1 MILNLEIKKLKR
13 TGYFP
18 TFLAAGLLATAFPLI
33 NMIVRPET
41 FTSLAGD
48 PFDILMDAN
57 WQLMAMLNI
66 LASICGACIM
76 YHTEFADSGAQ
87 KMDVLPIGKGKL
99 FLAKFFIAALML
111 AIMVVIEI
119 VSLAGCARYWFL
131 TYELD
136 ILRLLKDAGFQWMAT
151 VPTVML
157 MLVIA
162 SICKNMWV
170 SLGVGVILV
179 FTMSVFPQGSQIL
192 SLCPFSTPYQT
203 FASAMESG
211 STLLLVISCGVEAV
225 TFALMELLYQK
236 LRGCAQ

>member
-99 FLAKFFIAALML
+99 FLAKFFIDALML

-136 ILRLLKDAGFQWMAT
+136 ILRLPKDAGFQWMAT

-170 SLGVGVILV
+170 SLGVGVSWRGCHSCLYDV
-179 FTMSVFPQGSQIL
+179 CL
-192 SLCPFSTPYQT
+192 STGQPDIEPLPIQHALSDICISHGKRQHT
-203 FASAMESG
+203 
-211 STLLLVISCGVEAV
+211 VISD
-225 TFALMELLYQK
+225 
-236 LRGCAQ
+236 